1 MIQSNEQNENDKTVV
16 NDSDCANLLKSNPLM
31 DER

>member
-16 NDSDCANLLKSNPLM
+16 NDSDCANLLKNPLM